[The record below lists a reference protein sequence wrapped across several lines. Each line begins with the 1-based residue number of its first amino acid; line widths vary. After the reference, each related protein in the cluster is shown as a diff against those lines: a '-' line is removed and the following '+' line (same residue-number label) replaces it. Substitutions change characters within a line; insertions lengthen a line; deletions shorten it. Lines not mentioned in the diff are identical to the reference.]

1 MAIGAQSQVQVP
13 VGLLKE
19 APYMGHKGGNHIFRM
34 VQDADMDDF
43 SKCFKY
49 EGQVPEDSRE
59 QLRKFRIVLL
69 PDILDMVICLLA
81 FTPCPTRGQN
91 RQMVPQ
97 ELQVI
102 RDKQGCVNQDDI
114 GLLLNIWQLKFR
126 DDLIYTLRHSN
137 MLALAVSWD
146 SLMQLIELASDSS
159 FKKLLQSHHQNME
172 EEGLRMLYGEEG
184 SRRRVLVYCS
194 QEDVAYAAA
203 PADERR
209 DWKKDAAHG
218 DAFSWAAQPISPGY
232 AKVL

>member
-126 DDLIYTLRHSN
+126 DDVDRRETRMRTSDLIPGSFTRPA
-137 MLALAVSWD
+137 MRKLA
-146 SLMQLIELASDSS
+146 
-159 FKKLLQSHHQNME
+159 H
-172 EEGLRMLYGEEG
+172 
-184 SRRRVLVYCS
+184 
-194 QEDVAYAAA
+194 AA
-203 PADERR
+203 
-209 DWKKDAAHG
+209 
-218 DAFSWAAQPISPGY
+218 
-232 AKVL
+232 